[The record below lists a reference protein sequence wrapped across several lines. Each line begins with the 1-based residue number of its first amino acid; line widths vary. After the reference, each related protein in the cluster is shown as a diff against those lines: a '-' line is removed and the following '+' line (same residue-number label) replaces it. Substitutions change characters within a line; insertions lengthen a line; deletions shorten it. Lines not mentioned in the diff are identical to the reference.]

1 MNEWYRPIIIILLLA
16 LQHFLS
22 TRSNRYLGSVL
33 PIIYLAA
40 LLFGGF
46 TGSIE
51 GVMQVVLLIV
61 VGEAV
66 LLYYWVIGRKTVS
79 NKRKRELEKMKT
91 MDIK

>member
-1 MNEWYRPIIIILLLA
+1 MNEWYSPIIIIMLLA
-16 LQHFLS
+16 FQHFLS
-22 TRSNRYLGSVL
+22 TRSNPYLGSFL

-40 LLFGGF
+40 LVYGGV

-51 GVMQVVLLIV
+51 GMMQIFLLIV

-66 LLYYWVIGRKTVS
+66 LLYYWLIGRKTVS